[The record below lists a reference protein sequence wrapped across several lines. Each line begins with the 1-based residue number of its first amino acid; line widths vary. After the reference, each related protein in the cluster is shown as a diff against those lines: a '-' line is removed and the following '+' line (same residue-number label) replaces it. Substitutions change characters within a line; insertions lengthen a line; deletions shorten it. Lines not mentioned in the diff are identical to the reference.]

1 MSVSLLIQI
10 PITIFCILNNEKY
23 QQLLHIFN
31 ENTDVIT
38 AAKMSMV
45 VILLTVK
52 KNTDKEMTVSVPS
65 GKPPNYCGNNNFL

>member
-10 PITIFCILNNEKY
+10 HITIFSILNNEKY
-23 QQLLHIFN
+23 QQLLNIFN

-45 VILLTVK
+45 MTVK
-52 KNTDKEMTVSVPS
+52 KNTDKEMMVSV
-65 GKPPNYCGNNNFL
+65 GNRQIIAAIITSCMVD